1 VSYFR
6 TDFEPSKEDNDLSGK
21 LYIPTE
27 LHVKRLNTAIELY
40 SQHIPKV
47 TVLDVGCGFGHLYE
61 RIRETTSHYRGI
73 DPDTRAIAF
82 ATGKYGAGL
91 FEVGGVE
98 TLKPKMA
105 ADVVFCLGVAALL
118 KKSPEA
124 LNWLIEE
131 LAHVAK
137 KAVIIEFQDSNRYNG
152 HFTSFSQDE
161 VSKACQRV
169 FNRRTF
175 LQREDDS
182 TFCVRIP
189 LV

>member
-1 VSYFR
+1 MTYFR
-6 TDFEPSKEDNDLSGK
+6 TDFKPSTEESLSAK
-21 LYIPTE
+21 LFIPDE
-27 LHVKRLNTAIELY
+27 LHESRMKAAVELF

-47 TVLDVGCGFGHLYE
+47 TVLDVGCGYGHLYPHLNGAV
-61 RIRETTSHYRGI
+61 SHYLGI
-73 DPDTRAIAF
+73 DPDAAAIEHAN
-82 ATGKYGAGL
+82 GKYGDGL
-91 FEVGGVE
+91 FEVGGLE
-98 TLKPKMA
+98 TLEPKMA
-105 ADVVFCLGVAALL
+105 ADVVFCLGVTALL

-131 LAHVAK
+131 LCHVAK
-137 KAVIIEFQDSNRYNG
+137 KAVIIEFQDSARYDG
-152 HFTSFSQDE
+152 HFTSFSQEE